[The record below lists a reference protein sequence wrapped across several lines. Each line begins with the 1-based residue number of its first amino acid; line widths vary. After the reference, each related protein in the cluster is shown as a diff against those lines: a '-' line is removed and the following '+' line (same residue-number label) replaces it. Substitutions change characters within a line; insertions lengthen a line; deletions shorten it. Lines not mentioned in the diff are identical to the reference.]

1 MVRFTGINHLALA
14 TGDMESTIRFWR
26 DLLGLRIVAGIGG
39 KGYRQYFFDL
49 SETDLIAFFEWPGV
63 LPIPEKDAGRP
74 VSGGYAF
81 DHVALGVENAD
92 QLWELKDRLNAA
104 DIFVSEVIDQGFI
117 HSIYTFD
124 PNGIALEISYCIS
137 EVDIRANPVMA
148 DPHPSDSAREGFE
161 PQPGQWLPV
170 AHPTPPEERKV
181 HPGEGI
187 IFRTRNKQSCPDQKT

>member
-14 TGDMESTIRFWR
+14 TGDMERTIRFWR

-74 VSGGYAF
+74 VSGVYAF

-92 QLWELKDRLNAA
+92 QLWELKDRLSAA
-104 DIFVSEVIDQGFI
+104 DIFVTEVIDQGFI
-117 HSIYTFD
+117 YSIYTFD
-124 PNGIALEISYCIS
+124 PNGIAVEISSSIPGI
-137 EVDIRANPVMA
+137 DIRANPAMV
-148 DPHPSDSAREGFE
+148 DPA
-161 PQPGQWLPV
+161 PV
-170 AHPTPPEERKV
+170 AAARDGLEPNPDLWPSVSSPTPINERKV

-187 IFRTRNKQSCPDQKT
+187 ALRSKRKET